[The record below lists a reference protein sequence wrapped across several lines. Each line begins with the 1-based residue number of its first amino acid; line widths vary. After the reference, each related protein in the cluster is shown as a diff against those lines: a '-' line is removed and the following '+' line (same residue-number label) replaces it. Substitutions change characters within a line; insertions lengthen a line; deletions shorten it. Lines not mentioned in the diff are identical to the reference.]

1 MQGRDGGAGQL
12 RADRVHVEAAGAA
25 AVVHALD
32 GRVAEFAAARVLGEH
47 GRLERERVLAVE
59 GERRGRRARRA
70 ELVEVEVAAVA
81 EPRCRGAPG
90 GAPCGRRG
98 GSASA
103 LCVLLI
109 WCWDLRNCAVVLRR

>member
-32 GRVAEFAAARVLGEH
+32 GRVAESAAARVLGEH

-81 EPRCRGAPG
+81 EPRAAAAAAVAAEAGAAG
-90 GAPCGRRG
+90 VAEHQGVRLVG
-98 GSASA
+98 
-103 LCVLLI
+103 VVEDLL
-109 WCWDLRNCAVVLRR
+109 RHCACC